1 MKNTDKNSGVINP
14 LDLKTGPG
22 ISVALD
28 KDNNLCVGAAPG
40 YKVVKKYDE
49 IEKFERLLEDDNYPR
64 SVKGR
69 PKFNKLQG
77 GVEKLYNKEYA
88 IKESLVDLPK
98 GYKRNSTEK
107 EIKERVNYK
116 YTDESLVRDIEKLL
130 NFHFVNNEGKPIH
143 TITTGGRGQYGI
155 KLKFSDFEG

>member
-1 MKNTDKNSGVINP
+1 M
-14 LDLKTGPG
+14 
-22 ISVALD
+22 
-28 KDNNLCVGAAPG
+28 
-40 YKVVKKYDE
+40 
-49 IEKFERLLEDDNYPR
+49 
-64 SVKGR
+64 KGR

-130 NFHFVNNEGKPIH
+130 NFI
-143 TITTGGRGQYGI
+143 
-155 KLKFSDFEG
+155 L